1 MVLKSHKSRIKG
13 DLLSENLENL
23 RKERKSEFP
32 PPSFVKRRRNQ
43 TFKKREREILITFLQ
58 FQDKKEN
65 IEINSYISRIGREK
79 LDSFLLRLDQTPVK

>member
-32 PPSFVKRRRNQ
+32 PPTFVKRRRNQ
-43 TFKKREREILITFLQ
+43 TKYSQLSRKEKEKFKFLQ
-58 FQDKKEN
+58 FRDKKEN
-65 IEINSYISRIGREK
+65 IEIHSLYIKNRKRKME
-79 LDSFLLRLDQTPVK
+79 